1 MKKKYIKYDYD
12 LIVIGSGA
20 GGSIAADIAASQG
33 KRVAMVENDRM
44 GGSAANWGC
53 VPSKAMLEA
62 AKALERSKN
71 ASNFGIRGGIGGFN
85 YPSVLAWK
93 DKAIRRTGAEN
104 STSYYRSRGIGLYH
118 GQAHFISPHEITIN
132 RRHLSSE
139 FFLIAT
145 GSNWRTIDVTLPKT
159 ITPLYAGDALELK
172 RPPKHLFIIGGGATG
187 VEFAEL
193 FATFGSKVYIAELA
207 PRLLPKED
215 QEVSQLVEAVL
226 AKRRGVQVLTKTKVT
241 HIEKDSLQTRLTFL
255 RGGSQNSVRV
265 DHILIAAGKQPSTDI
280 GLENAGVE
288 YDKAGIHVNEH
299 LQTNVKHIYAVG
311 DVIGQHMSTH
321 TAMYESRIAAHNMFN
336 KQQISPEYHAVPR
349 VTFLTPEVASVGM
362 SEEQCLKRDMT
373 IKTSIVPISI
383 IARANTS
390 DAMDGFIKIITDKK
404 GVLIGAT
411 VVSQNA
417 GEVIHELTLAIHHRM
432 SVSQVASTLH
442 AFPTWSEAVRV
453 ACEKIKL

>member
-1 MKKKYIKYDYD
+1 MRKKVHYDYD

-20 GGSIAADIAASQG
+20 GGAVAADIAASQG
-33 KRVAMVENDRM
+33 KRVAIVENDRM
-44 GGSAANWGC
+44 GGCAANWGC

-62 AKALERSKN
+62 AKTYERSKSS
-71 ASNFGIRGGIGGFN
+71 AAFGIRAGMAGFN
-85 YPSVLAWK
+85 YPCVLAWK
-93 DKAIRRTGAEN
+93 DKAVARTGAEN
-104 STSYYRSRGIGLYH
+104 SSRYYQSRGIGLYH

-132 RRHLSSE
+132 RRHLSAE
-139 FFLIAT
+139 HFLIAT
-145 GSNWRTIDVTLPKT
+145 GSHWREIDVTIPESVTVLD
-159 ITPLYAGDALELK
+159 AQAALELK

-207 PRLLPKED
+207 PRLLPRED
-215 QEVSQLVEAVL
+215 QEVSELVEAVL
-226 AKRRGVQVLTKTKVT
+226 AKRRGVQVLTKTKVVSV
-241 HIEKDSLQTRLTFL
+241 EKDGLQPRVTFL
-255 RGGSQNSVRV
+255 RGGAQHSVRV
-265 DHILIAAGKQPSTDI
+265 DHILVVAGKLPSTDI

-288 YDKAGIHVNEH
+288 YDTSGIHVNEH

-311 DVIGQHMSTH
+311 DVLGRQMYTH

-336 KQQISPEYHAVPR
+336 KQKIAPEYHAVPR
-349 VTFLTPEVASVGM
+349 VTFLSPEVASVGM

-373 IKTSIVPISI
+373 IKTSIVPISV
-383 IARANTS
+383 IARANVS
-390 DAMDGFIKIITDKK
+390 NAMDGFIKVIADKK

-417 GEVIHELTLAIHHRM
+417 GEVIHELSLAIHHRM
-432 SVSQVASTLH
+432 TAAQVASTLH

-453 ACEKIKL
+453 ACEKIKP